1 MSLRL
6 SFTAINVFMIQSAV
20 YLLKGDLYE
29 LVLPLRK
36 YVAPSVISGS
46 LKNVLYLQK
55 ALFLEYG
62 KQRGL
67 IQV

>member
-1 MSLRL
+1 
-6 SFTAINVFMIQSAV
+6 MIQSAV
-20 YLLKGDLYE
+20 YFLKGDLYE

-36 YVAPSVISGS
+36 YVAPYVINANF
-46 LKNVLYLQK
+46 KNVLYLQK

>member
-1 MSLRL
+1 
-6 SFTAINVFMIQSAV
+6 MIQSAV

-36 YVAPSVISGS
+36 YVAPYVINGS